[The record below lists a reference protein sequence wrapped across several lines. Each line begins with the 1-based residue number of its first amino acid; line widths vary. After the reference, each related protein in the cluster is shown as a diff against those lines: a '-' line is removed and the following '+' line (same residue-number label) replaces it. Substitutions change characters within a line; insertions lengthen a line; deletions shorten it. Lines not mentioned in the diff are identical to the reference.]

1 MRKREDGSRGE
12 PPELFGK
19 ELTAKELRVLEL
31 VSQGFT
37 YPRIAEIT
45 GKALN
50 TIKTKM
56 VTIRQKLG
64 AGTAPHVVA
73 IAKDRGLI

>member
-1 MRKREDGSRGE
+1 MREDGSRGE

-45 GKALN
+45 GKVLN
-50 TIKTKM
+50 TIKSKM
-56 VTIRQKLG
+56 IILRQKLG
-64 AGTAPHVVA
+64 ASNACQAVA